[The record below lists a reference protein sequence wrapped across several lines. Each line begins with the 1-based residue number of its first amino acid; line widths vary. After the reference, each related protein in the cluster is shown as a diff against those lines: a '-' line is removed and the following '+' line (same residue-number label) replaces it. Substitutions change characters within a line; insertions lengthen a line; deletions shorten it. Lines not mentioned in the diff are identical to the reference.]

1 MQPASTFSIWR
12 LTWPTILSNL
22 AFMLTGL
29 IFLKIAGGMG
39 IDEVAAV
46 TTGQRL
52 FFILFAVMMGLS
64 SGTTAL
70 VGRYWGAGDRE
81 RAGRIAALSVIIF
94 FIDGLLLSWI
104 AIPFLQPLVSIF
116 SLTPEAH
123 RLAVDF
129 VFYTVLYAPPLLII
143 LVFSMA
149 FRATGDSKTPLWAAI
164 IGAVL
169 GVYLGIAYTYGW
181 HEIEAA
187 GLSGLAI
194 GNGVGA
200 IITVILFLLLWVF
213 GRLSF
218 KPANPIPGFLTNGR
232 DLIKIGMPAA
242 FEQMFFQGG
251 LLIFLVFLASYGN
264 AAFATYGIG
273 LSILGLMIVIAFSFS
288 ISSATLVSQHL
299 GAGDKKGAYDAGWR
313 TMRTCVYIMIAGG
326 ALMSLFA
333 EEIARFMINDPEV
346 IALLVPFTYIIS
358 CSLPLM
364 GIEFSMAG
372 ALRGAGDTRYPM
384 MVTIFSIALSR
395 ILAPF
400 ILVQMGADVMWL
412 YATSLLD
419 FGIKSSLNMRR
430 FRKKTWLHTVQ
441 PSAQQQTIE

>member
-1 MQPASTFSIWR
+1 MQSVSTFNIWR
-12 LTWPTILSNL
+12 LTWPTILSNM

-29 IFLKIAGGMG
+29 VFLKIAGSMG
-39 IDEVAAV
+39 LDEVAAV

-70 VGRYWGAGDRE
+70 VGRYWGADNQQM
-81 RAGRIAALSVIIF
+81 AGRIAALSVIIF
-94 FIDGLLLSWI
+94 LFAGILLSWL
-104 AIPFLQPLVSIF
+104 AIPFLEQLVGIF

-123 RLAVDF
+123 LAAVDF
-129 VFYTVLYAPPLLII
+129 IYYTVFYAPPMLIV

-149 FRATGDSKTPLWAAI
+149 FRATGDSKTPLWAAL

-169 GVYLGIAYTYGW
+169 GIYLGVVYTYGW
-181 HEIEAA
+181 HGIAPV

-194 GNGVGA
+194 GNGAAA
-200 IITVILFLLLWVF
+200 IITVLLFMGLWLL

-218 KPANPIPGFLTNGR
+218 KPANPLPGMVSNSR
-232 DLIKIGMPAA
+232 DLIKIGMPSA
-242 FEQMFFQGG
+242 FEQVFFQAG
-251 LLIFLVFLASYGN
+251 LLVFLVFLSSYGN

-299 GAGDKKGAYDAGWR
+299 GAGDKKGAYNAGWR
-313 TMRTCVYIMIAGG
+313 TMRTCVYIMMAGG
-326 ALMSLFA
+326 AMMSLFA
-333 EEIARFMINDPEV
+333 EEIARFIIDDPEV

-364 GIEFSMAG
+364 GVEFSMAG

-384 MVTIFSIALSR
+384 MVTMFSILLSR
-395 ILAPF
+395 VLVPF
-400 ILVQMGADVMWL
+400 VLVQIGADVMWL

-419 FGIKSSLNMRR
+419 FGIKSSLNLRR
-430 FRKKTWLHTVQ
+430 FRKKDWLIRQ
-441 PSAQQQTIE
+441 PLNQH

>member
-1 MQPASTFSIWR
+1 MQSISTSNIWR
-12 LTWPTILSNL
+12 LTWPTILSNM

-70 VGRYWGAGDRE
+70 VGRYWGAGDKE

-104 AIPFLQPLVSIF
+104 AIPFPEPLVSIF
-116 SLTPEAH
+116 SLTPQAQA
-123 RLAVDF
+123 LAVDF
-129 VFYTVLYAPPLLII
+129 VFYTVLYAPPLLIV

-149 FRATGDSKTPLWAAI
+149 FRATGDSKTPLWAALV
-164 IGAVL
+164 GAVL
-169 GVYLGIAYTYGW
+169 GVYLGIAFTYGW
-181 HEIEAA
+181 HEIEPA

-194 GNGVGA
+194 GNGVGY
-200 IITVILFLLLWVF
+200 IITIIIFLLLWIF
-213 GRLSF
+213 GKLSF
-218 KPANPIPGFLTNGR
+218 RPSNPMPGLLTNGR

-251 LLIFLVFLASYGN
+251 LLIFLVFLASYGT
-264 AAFATYGIG
+264 AAFATYGVG

-326 ALMSLFA
+326 ALMSFFA

-384 MVTIFSIALSR
+384 MVTLFSIGFSR
-395 ILAPF
+395 LLVPF
-400 ILVQMGADVMWL
+400 ILVQIGADVMWL

-430 FRKKTWLHTVQ
+430 FRNKKWLQ
-441 PSAQQQTIE
+441 LG

>member
-1 MQPASTFSIWR
+1 MQPVSTFNIWR
-12 LTWPTILSNL
+12 LTWPTILSNM
-22 AFMLTGL
+22 AFMLTSL

-39 IDEVAAV
+39 TDEVAAV

-52 FFILFAVMMGLS
+52 FFVLFAVMMGLS

-70 VGRYWGAGDRE
+70 VGRYWGAGDKE
-81 RAGRIAALSVIIF
+81 RAGRVAALSVIIF
-94 FIDGLLLSWI
+94 FVDGLLLSWI
-104 AIPFLQPLVSIF
+104 AIPFLEPLVSIF
-116 SLTPEAH
+116 GLTPEA
-123 RLAVDF
+123 RELAVDF
-129 VFYTVLYAPPLLII
+129 VFYTILYAPSLLIV

-149 FRATGDSKTPLWAAI
+149 FRATGDSKTPLWAAVV
-164 IGAVL
+164 GAVL

-181 HEIEAA
+181 HDMEQV
-187 GLSGLAI
+187 GLAGLAI
-194 GNGVGA
+194 GNGVGS
-200 IITVILFLLLWVF
+200 IITVIIFLLLWIF
-213 GRLSF
+213 GKLSF
-218 KPANPIPGFLTNGR
+218 KPANPLPGLLTNGR
-232 DLIKIGMPAA
+232 ELVKIGMPAA
-242 FEQMFFQGG
+242 FEQMFFQAG

-264 AAFATYGIG
+264 AAFATYGVG

-288 ISSATLVSQHL
+288 ISSATLVSQYL

-313 TMRTCVYIMIAGG
+313 TMRTCVYIMVAGG
-326 ALMSLFA
+326 LLMSFFA

-384 MVTIFSIALSR
+384 MVTVFSIGFSR
-395 ILAPF
+395 ILVPF
-400 ILVQMGADVMWL
+400 IMVQMGADVTWL

-419 FGIKSSLNMRR
+419 FGVKSSLNMRR
-430 FRKKTWLHTVQ
+430 FRNKKWQGVGQ
-441 PSAQQQTIE
+441 PNTQ

>member
-1 MQPASTFSIWR
+1 MQSVSTFNIWR
-12 LTWPTILSNL
+12 ITWPTILSNM
-22 AFMLTGL
+22 AFIMTGL

-70 VGRYWGAGDRE
+70 VGRYWGADDKV
-81 RAGRIAALSVIIF
+81 RAGRVAALSVIIF
-94 FIDGLLLSWI
+94 FVDGLLLSWI
-104 AIPFLQPLVSIF
+104 AIPFLEPLVSIF
-116 SLTPEAH
+116 SLTPEAQI
-123 RLAVDF
+123 LAVDF
-129 VFYTVLYAPPLLII
+129 VFYTVLYAPPLLIM

-149 FRATGDSKTPLWAAI
+149 FRATGDSKTPLWAAV

-169 GVYLGIAYTYGW
+169 GVYLGIAFTYGW
-181 HEIEAA
+181 HEIEPA
-187 GLSGLAI
+187 GLPGLAK

-200 IITVILFLLLWVF
+200 IITVFIFLLLWIF
-213 GRLSF
+213 GKLSF
-218 KPANPIPGFLTNGR
+218 KPANPIPDLLSDGR
-232 DLIKIGMPAA
+232 DLVKIGMPAA

-313 TMRTCVYIMIAGG
+313 TMRTCVYIMVAGG

-333 EEIARFMINDPEV
+333 EEIARFMIDDPEV

-364 GIEFSMAG
+364 GVEFSMAG

-384 MVTIFSIALSR
+384 MVTVFSIALSR
-395 ILAPF
+395 ILVPF

-419 FGIKSSLNMRR
+419 FGLKSSLNMRR
-430 FRKKTWLHTVQ
+430 FRNKKWLDV
-441 PSAQQQTIE
+441 SQTIAQN

>member
-1 MQPASTFSIWR
+1 MQSASTFNIWR
-12 LTWPTILSNL
+12 LTWPTILSNM
-22 AFMLTGL
+22 AFMVTSL

-52 FFILFAVMMGLS
+52 FFILFAVMLGLS

-70 VGRYWGAGDRE
+70 VGRYWGAGDKV
-81 RAGRIAALSVIIF
+81 RAGRVAALSVIIF
-94 FIDGLLLSWI
+94 FINGLLLSWL
-104 AIPFLQPLVSIF
+104 AIPFLEPLVSIF
-116 SLTPEAH
+116 GLTPMAQI
-123 RLAVDF
+123 LAVEF
-129 VFYTVLYAPPLLII
+129 VFYTVLYAPPLLIM

-149 FRATGDSKTPLWAAI
+149 FRATGDSKTPLWAAV

-169 GVYLGIAYTYGW
+169 GTYAGIAFTYGW
-181 HEIEAA
+181 HEIEPA
-187 GLSGLAI
+187 GLPGLAI
-194 GNGVGA
+194 GNGVGS
-200 IITVILFLLLWVF
+200 IVTIVIFLLLWIC
-213 GRLSF
+213 GKLSF
-218 KPANPIPGFLTNGR
+218 KPANPIPDLLTNGR
-232 DLIKIGMPAA
+232 DLVKIGMPAA
-242 FEQMFFQGG
+242 FEQLFFQSG
-251 LLIFLVFLASYGN
+251 LIIFLVFLASYGN

-273 LSILGLMIVIAFSFS
+273 LTILGLMIVIALSFS

-299 GAGDKKGAYDAGWR
+299 GAGDKQGAYNAGWR
-313 TMRTCVYIMIAGG
+313 TMRTCVYIMILGG

-333 EEIARFMINDPEV
+333 EEIASFMIDDPDV

-364 GIEFSMAG
+364 GVEFSMAG

-384 MVTIFSIALSR
+384 MVTVVSIALSR

-400 ILVQMGADVMWL
+400 VLVQMGADVMWL

-430 FRKKTWLHTVQ
+430 FRNKKWMDATPAIV
-441 PSAQQQTIE
+441 

>member
-1 MQPASTFSIWR
+1 MSASSTFNIWR
-12 LTWPTILSNL
+12 LTWPTILSNM

-29 IFLKIAGGMG
+29 VFLKIAGGMG
-39 IDEVAAV
+39 LDEVAAV

-70 VGRYWGAGDRE
+70 VGRYWGANDTQ
-81 RAGRIAALSVIIF
+81 RAGQIAVLSVIIF
-94 FIDGLLLSWI
+94 LLAGRMLS
-104 AIPFLQPLVSIF
+104 AATMPYLDYLVGIF
-116 SLTPEAH
+116 ELSAEAH
-123 RLAVDF
+123 ILAIDF
-129 VFYTVLYAPPLLII
+129 IFYTVLYAPPMLVV

-149 FRATGDSKTPLWAAI
+149 FRATGDSKTPLWAAVM
-164 IGAVL
+164 GAVL
-169 GVYLGIAYTYGW
+169 GVYLGVIFTFGW
-181 HEIEAA
+181 YDITAL

-194 GNGVGA
+194 GNGVAA
-200 IITVILFLLLWVF
+200 IITIMFFLLLWIS
-213 GRLSF
+213 GKLSF
-218 KPANPIPGFLTNGR
+218 RPANPLPNMLRNSY

-242 FEQMFFQGG
+242 FEQVFFQSG

-299 GAGDKKGAYDAGWR
+299 GAGDKQGAYRAGWR
-313 TMRTCVYIMIAGG
+313 AMRTCVYIMIAGG
-326 ALMSLFA
+326 ALMSFFA
-333 EEIARFMINDPEV
+333 EEIARFIIDDQEV

-364 GIEFSMAG
+364 GVEFSMAG

-384 MVTIFSIALSR
+384 MVTVFSILLSR
-395 ILAPF
+395 ILVPF
-400 ILVQMGADVMWL
+400 ILVQLGASVFWL

-419 FGIKSSLNMRR
+419 FGIKSSLNMHR
-430 FRKKTWLHTVQ
+430 FRKRDWMNSTQHQQL
-441 PSAQQQTIE
+441 PS

>member
-1 MQPASTFSIWR
+1 M
-12 LTWPTILSNL
+12 

-29 IFLKIAGGMG
+29 VFLKIAGGMG
-39 IDEVAAV
+39 LNEVAAV

-70 VGRYWGAGDRE
+70 VGRYWGANDKQ
-81 RAGRIAALSVIIF
+81 RAGQIAVLSVIIF
-94 FIDGLLLSWI
+94 LLAGLILSAA
-104 AIPFLQPLVSIF
+104 AIPYLDYLVSIF
-116 SLTPEAH
+116 DLSAEAH
-123 RLAVDF
+123 ILAIDF
-129 VFYTVLYAPPLLII
+129 IFYTVLYAPPMLVV

-149 FRATGDSKTPLWAAI
+149 FRATGDSKTPLWAAVM
-164 IGAVL
+164 GAVL
-169 GVYLGIAYTYGW
+169 GVYLGVIFTFGW
-181 HEIEAA
+181 YDITAV

-194 GNGVGA
+194 GNGVAA
-200 IITVILFLLLWVF
+200 IITIMFFLLLWIF
-213 GRLSF
+213 GKLSF
-218 KPANPIPGFLTNGR
+218 RPANPLPNMLRNSY

-242 FEQMFFQGG
+242 FEQIFFQSG

-288 ISSATLVSQHL
+288 ISSATLVSKHL
-299 GAGDKKGAYDAGWR
+299 GAGDKQGAYRAGWR
-313 TMRTCVYIMIAGG
+313 AMRTCVYIMIAGG
-326 ALMSLFA
+326 ALMSFFA
-333 EEIARFMINDPEV
+333 KQIAHFMIDDQEV

-364 GIEFSMAG
+364 GVEFSMAG

-384 MVTIFSIALSR
+384 MVTVFSILLSR
-395 ILAPF
+395 ILVPF
-400 ILVQMGADVMWL
+400 IMVQLGASVFWL

-419 FGIKSSLNMRR
+419 FGIKSSLNMHR
-430 FRKKTWLHTVQ
+430 FRRRDWMNSTQHQQL
-441 PSAQQQTIE
+441 PS

>member
-1 MQPASTFSIWR
+1 MSASSTFNIWR
-12 LTWPTILSNL
+12 LTWPTILSNM

-29 IFLKIAGGMG
+29 VFLKIAGGMG
-39 IDEVAAV
+39 LNEVAAV

-70 VGRYWGAGDRE
+70 MGRYWGANDKQ
-81 RAGRIAALSVIIF
+81 RAGQIAVLSVIIF
-94 FIDGLLLSWI
+94 LLAGLMLS
-104 AIPFLQPLVSIF
+104 ATTMPFLDYLVGIF
-116 SLTPEAH
+116 DLSPEAH
-123 RLAVDF
+123 ILALDF
-129 VFYTVLYAPPLLII
+129 IFYTVLYAPPMLVV

-149 FRATGDSKTPLWAAI
+149 FRATGDSKTPLWAAVM
-164 IGAVL
+164 GAVL
-169 GVYLGIAYTYGW
+169 GVYLGCIFTFGW
-181 HEIEAA
+181 YDITAV

-194 GNGVGA
+194 GNGVAA
-200 IITVILFLLLWVF
+200 IITIIFFLLLWVF
-213 GRLSF
+213 GKLSF
-218 KPANPIPGFLTNGR
+218 RPANPLPNMLRNSY

-242 FEQMFFQGG
+242 FEQVFFQSG

-299 GAGDKKGAYDAGWR
+299 GAGDKQGAYRAGWR
-313 TMRTCVYIMIAGG
+313 AMRTCVYIMIAGG
-326 ALMSLFA
+326 ALMSFFA
-333 EEIARFMINDPEV
+333 KEIAHFMIDDPEV

-364 GIEFSMAG
+364 AVEFSMAG

-384 MVTIFSIALSR
+384 MVTVFSILLSR
-395 ILAPF
+395 ILVPF
-400 ILVQMGADVMWL
+400 ILVQLGASVFWL

-419 FGIKSSLNMRR
+419 FGIKSSLNMHR
-430 FRKKTWLHTVQ
+430 FRKRDWMNSTQHQQL
-441 PSAQQQTIE
+441 PS